1 MSEERS
7 KRKLSPGIDYQRE
20 VMQSASKFFKT
31 EQPLDA
37 CGKSEAE
44 DAVSKTSNENE
55 FCVDA
60 ADFDSD
66 ADWSDFGYTISKEQ
80 YTLDLTTWKRCKVL
94 SVEKRADQAVLV
106 TLEEKKSKEKA
117 KCCLC
122 SPWNTLDHIVPGLIV
137 SVIASSVKK
146 DIDCFV
152 VDANEGMFV
161 TNPDLL
167 VSGTTVVG
175 SLFCQRRGVLQ
186 ENFRLFDAENREMH
200 VGTLVHSVFEQCL
213 LDTSCRSLSDVRRI
227 AESWIKSAK
236 MVSTLYVYDISTADA
251 LAAMDPYIAE
261 IDKFLRQHSVHPGS
275 SKTMTSDAP
284 ATEGAAFT
292 IKQVKDIE
300 ENIWCHQL
308 GIKGK
313 IDATVSVA
321 YGNTK
326 GLSDGTTHELM
337 PLELKTGRAS
347 YSFEHIG
354 QLVLYEMMMN
364 LVGHRVNGGLLL
376 YLRDGK
382 CSKKSGNRNIRR
394 DLIMLRNEVAH
405 YMDRWMIAN
414 ERNTAPNG
422 MEKQTKPLVPYLPE
436 PINHARACAKCPYNT
451 VCTVMAQRE
460 PGSSTRSPD
469 HGFSIIAP
477 DASGHLSNQHIDY
490 FIHWTGIIYLEQRD
504 TAADGSTRAL
514 WTKEP
519 RKRAEKGWCI
529 TDLQLASPVR
539 AVDDL
544 YFHTF
549 TMKADPIMTATGG
562 DDETEGRTAL
572 EGFRPGDYVICSTN
586 YRIAVSAGLIV
597 SWVGRELVL
606 SFERD
611 LSVNYAGETFHLD
624 RRDGYKS
631 GKFNLSNLAMLLA
644 NTDDADR
651 CRRIII
657 GRETPVF
664 AEAIL
669 PKPMIPRAKALLS
682 NLNRHQKMAALKAA
696 ATKTY
701 CLLKG
706 LPGTGKTQT
715 IVGIIRLLFAL
726 GHSILLT
733 SNTHSAVDNVL
744 KRLAKDNDRDE
755 NGMHERLKFIRI
767 GPLERIDPAVRPSS
781 ATVLSEQCD
790 TPEKLKHLY
799 DQFNIV
805 AVTCHGASHP
815 LVVQR
820 TFDFCIVDEATQ
832 VFQSS
837 IIRPLLQCKRFLL
850 VGDPEQLP
858 PVVRSSEARALG
870 GDESLFHRLDQ
881 EGAYCTLPSQYRMNR
896 VLTKLANDFTY
907 GGKLICGNDAV
918 ANAMLKLP
926 DLQTL
931 RQMYTVERWLLRT
944 ISNQIDLSAI
954 MLDTGSTCQ
963 LNENYQFSESSN
975 TTVRAR
981 KTAACN
987 NLSEVALTV
996 YICTA
1001 LLRAGVN
1008 SKSIGIMAPYRA
1020 QVELIRRH
1028 VRCLLD
1034 KQKCWRPRSG
1044 DQSLHIADESMQTLS
1059 LDECD
1064 IEVNTVDQFQGKDKK
1079 LIIYSCTKTNNLAD
1093 DAAKDKVD
1101 ENSEL
1106 PGAKNNEIL
1115 FDKRR
1120 LTVAITRAQVKLI
1133 VLGDRNQLNSYPPFS
1148 KLFQTISRIGHVKL
1162 VDKKDG
1168 FEWNNL
1174 FEFLQSLND

>member
-1 MSEERS
+1 M
-7 KRKLSPGIDYQRE
+7 
-20 VMQSASKFFKT
+20 T
-31 EQPLDA
+31 
-37 CGKSEAE
+37 
-44 DAVSKTSNENE
+44 
-55 FCVDA
+55 
-60 ADFDSD
+60 
-66 ADWSDFGYTISKEQ
+66 KEQ

-94 SVEKRADQAVLV
+94 SVEKCADQRLLV

-122 SPWNTLDHIVPGLIV
+122 SPWNTLDHVVPGLIV

-146 DIDCFV
+146 DDCFV

-227 AESWIKSAK
+227 AECWIKSPK
-236 MVSTLYVYDISTADA
+236 MVSTLYAYDISTADV
-251 LAAMDPYIAE
+251 LKAMDPYFAE
-261 IDKFLRQHSVHPGS
+261 IDKFLEQHNVHPGP
-275 SKTMTSDAP
+275 SKTFTSGAGTEDASFVI
-284 ATEGAAFT
+284 E
-292 IKQVKDIE
+292 QVKDIE

-321 YGNTK
+321 YRNTK
-326 GLSDGTTHELM
+326 GLPDGSTHELM

-376 YLRDGK
+376 YLREGK

-405 YMDRWMIAN
+405 YMNGWMVVN
-414 ERNTAPNG
+414 ERNGNG
-422 MEKQTKPLVPYLPE
+422 AEKQTEPLVPYLPE
-436 PINHARACAKCPYNT
+436 PINHARACAKCPYST

-460 PGSSTRSPD
+460 PGSSTRSSD
-469 HGFSIIAP
+469 HGFSIIVP

-504 TAADGSTRAL
+504 MAADGSTRAL

-529 TDLQLASPVR
+529 TDLQLVSPVR
-539 AVDDL
+539 AVDDN

-549 TMKADPIMTATGG
+549 TMKSDPIMMATGE
-562 DDETEGRTAL
+562 DEIEGRPAL
-572 EGFRPGDYVICSTN
+572 EGFRTGDYVICSTN
-586 YRIAVSAGLIV
+586 YRIAVSAGHIV

-611 LSVNYAGETFHLD
+611 LSVNYTGETFHLD
-624 RRDGYKS
+624 RTEGYKS
-631 GKFNLSNLAMLLA
+631 GKFNLSNLALLLA

-657 GRETPVF
+657 GRETPEF

-682 NLNRHQKMAALKAA
+682 NLNRHQKMAVLKVA
-696 ATKTY
+696 ATKSY

-744 KRLAKDNDRDE
+744 KRLARDNDCDE
-755 NGMHERLKFIRI
+755 NGMHETLKFIRI
-767 GPLERIDPAVRPSS
+767 GPLERIDPVVRPSS

-799 DQFNIV
+799 DQFKII
-805 AVTCHGASHP
+805 AVTCQGASHP

-820 TFDFCIVDEATQ
+820 KFDFCIVDEATQ

-858 PVVRSSEARALG
+858 PVVRSREARALG

-907 GGKLICGNDAV
+907 DGKLICGNDTV

-931 RQMYTVERWLLRT
+931 RQMYTVEKWLLRT

-954 MLDTGSTCQ
+954 MLDTGSTLQ
-963 LNENYQFSESSN
+963 HNENYQFSESVIRPSN
-975 TTVRAR
+975 TMVRSR

-987 NLSEVALTV
+987 NMSEVALTV

-1008 SKSIGIMAPYRA
+1008 SQSIGIMAPFRA

-1028 VRCLLD
+1028 VRCLMENP
-1034 KQKCWRPRSG
+1034 KCWRPRSG
-1044 DQSLHIADESMQTLS
+1044 DQSLYIPPDASMQTLS
-1059 LDECD
+1059 VDECD

-1079 LIIYSCTKTNNLAD
+1079 LIIYSCTKTNNLTD
-1093 DAAKDKVD
+1093 DAVKDKAD
-1101 ENSEL
+1101 ENGEL
-1106 PGAKNNEIL
+1106 TGAKNNEIL

-1133 VLGDRNQLNSYPPFS
+1133 VLGDRNHLDSYPPFN
-1148 KLFQTISRIGHVKL
+1148 KLFQVISKIGHVKL